1 MNVSILSRM
10 STPHLGDETFAE
22 LWTNAT
28 AEGQP
33 IAHPHLNEC
42 AECRL
47 RLASLVSWLDDLR
60 VEASAEA
67 DEAFPA
73 DRLANQRSQI
83 LRRIE
88 AGDRPARVIA
98 FPKQPVEAP
107 SAIPARRWMM
117 GVAAACFIAGL
128 GLGQMI
134 DLGGRLLRPVEQPR
148 IVANLTGANPTGANP
163 SGIVPAVASVNDEAD
178 LEALEAA
185 ATPRY
190 EALRAY
196 DNFTPRAADFLQT
209 SR

>member
-1 MNVSILSRM
+1 MNVSLISRI

-22 LWTNAT
+22 LWTNAS
-28 AEGQP
+28 AEKQP
-33 IAHPHLNEC
+33 VSHPHLNEC

-47 RLASLVSWLDDLR
+47 RLASFTSWLDELR
-60 VEASAEA
+60 IDAVAEA
-67 DEAFPA
+67 DEAIPA
-73 DRLANQRSQI
+73 DRLATQRAQI

-88 AGDRPARVIA
+88 AGERPARVIA
-98 FPKQPVEAP
+98 FPKKTVDTPG
-107 SAIPARRWMM
+107 AIPARRWMT

-128 GLGQMI
+128 GLGQMLDI
-134 DLGGRLLRPVEQPR
+134 GSRLLQPVDQPR
-148 IVANLTGANPTGANP
+148 IAANPG
-163 SGIVPAVASVNDEAD
+163 GIVPVAATVSDEDD

-196 DNFTPRAADFLQT
+196 DNFTPRAADSLQT